1 MAARKWTLQQR
12 TEQSIKIQEWQ
23 PWQHSTGAKS
33 AAGKAKVSKNAYTSS
48 FRQRQRF
55 LGQWLLHKRYCTA
68 DLTPELIAVIA
79 MRSNQLGIEL
89 STSTQH
95 SRFFADMAISN
106 VTVAMAIDCNN
117 QLGFYQRQR
126 VINSAAETVLGKR

>member
-33 AAGKAKVSKNAYTSS
+33 AAGKAKVSRNAYTGS

-55 LGQWLLHKRYCTA
+55 GQWLLH
-68 DLTPELIAVIA
+68 
-79 MRSNQLGIEL
+79 NQLGIEL

-106 VTVAMAIDCNN
+106 VTVAMAIDCKN